1 MIKLTP
7 AAARQIREAAKQGRM
22 EGLALRVAAVRRPDQ
37 TLHYA
42 MGFDD
47 SQLDGDQV
55 FKNEGIEV
63 VVAASSFPLL
73 SGMTI
78 DFVELQPGQ
87 PSFIFLNPNDPNYQ
101 PPAAAADGASEHL
114 LS

>member
-1 MIKLTP
+1 
-7 AAARQIREAAKQGRM
+7 M

-37 TLHYA
+37 SLHYA

-55 FKNEGIEV
+55 FQSEGIDV
-63 VVAASSFPLL
+63 VVAASSYPLL

-78 DFVELQPGQ
+78 DFVELEPGQ

-101 PPAAAADGASEHL
+101 PPAPPGGTSDGHIL
-114 LS
+114 P